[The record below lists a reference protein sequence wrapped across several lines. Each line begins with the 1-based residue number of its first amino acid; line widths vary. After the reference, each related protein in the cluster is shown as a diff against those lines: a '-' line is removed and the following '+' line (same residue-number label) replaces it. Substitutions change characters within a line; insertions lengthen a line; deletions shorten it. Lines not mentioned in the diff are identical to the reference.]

1 MTAKLCHFEPF
12 AKRRPNGLQGAT
24 KIHIV
29 ILSVSEKSIRIL
41 KYALDLWILRQ
52 RLSMTKKSAQYD
64 KIYRYDKKIKPTCL
78 QIFLSFFVNFTILQ
92 EN

>member
-52 RLSMTKKSAQYD
+52 RLSMTRF
-64 KIYRYDKKIKPTCL
+64 INTTKKIKPTCL